1 MKSQKLFGLSSTALL
16 AVGLMVII
24 LVMVLPVPSWVMDI
38 GLTASFSFAILIFAT
53 SVFIERPLD
62 FSSFPSVLLASLML
76 RLALNV
82 SSTKLIIGEG
92 HTGTAAAGKVIE
104 GFAMFIMGGNLFVG
118 LVVFGVLVIVNFMVI
133 TKGAGRMAE
142 VGARFALDAMPG
154 KQLAIDSDL
163 AVGAITHE
171 EAKARR
177 QKEQEEASFLGSLD
191 GASKFVKGDAIAGLL
206 ITALN
211 LVAGIGIGLTVHHLS
226 FSQALSNYSILTVGD
241 GLVSQIPAVIV
252 SVASALLLS
261 KGREEGSIDL
271 ALVAQL
277 GSNAAALVIVAGILA
292 VFAVVPGMPFVPFM
306 LGAGGFGTAAYFI
319 RKRNQEEAAKKLA
332 TAETETDDAQ
342 PLAFGDSIHADEIHL
357 EVAPDLVNL
366 VLVGDNGFESRIH
379 KIRRYIAE
387 EYGFVLPSIRT
398 TDNPTL
404 RKNEY
409 RIRIQ
414 GVRIDSGFLR
424 PGSVLALMEDDQLP
438 HIQGEKVKEPVYKA
452 SARWVSAGKK
462 QELAASGIPVVDPIE
477 VLATHMLETIQGN
490 FSLVFTRMVMMETLD
505 ALTHV
510 SDRERA
516 AANRRFLDEYVPGKV
531 SPELLLSVVRMLLE
545 ERVSIRN
552 LFLIIET
559 IAEVKPS
566 SPGLPRIVEL
576 VRQRLAFQIV
586 DRLQDDQGRLPLVQ
600 LSTSWEQKFSEY
612 EINGENGSSDVALP
626 PELFGELTNSVQTK
640 LNEAAKKGVMASIAT
655 SSRRRRFL
663 QTVLASKGIR
673 NAVLAYEEIN
683 AKTKPYIVGVV

>member
-1 MKSQKLFGLSSTALL
+1 MPMQSLLNFTKPTALL
-16 AVGLMVII
+16 AIGLMAII
-24 LVMVLPVPSWVMDI
+24 LVMVLPMPAWVLDV
-38 GLTASFSFAILIFAT
+38 GLTLSFALSILIFT
-53 SVFIERPLD
+53 TVIFVEKPLD
-62 FSSFPSVLLASLML
+62 FSSFPSILLASLVL

-92 HTGTAAAGKVIE
+92 HTGTDAAGGVIE

-171 EAKARR
+171 EAKMRR
-177 QKEQEEASFLGSLD
+177 QREQEEAGFLGSLD

-211 LVAGIGIGLTVHHLS
+211 LVAGIGFGVVAHQLS
-226 FSQALSNYSILTVGD
+226 IVEALNNYSILTVGD

-252 SVASALLLS
+252 SVAAALLLS
-261 KGREEGSIDL
+261 KGREEGAIDRALGLQL
-271 ALVAQL
+271 A
-277 GSNAAALVIVAGILA
+277 GNSTALYIVAGILA
-292 VFAVVPGMPFVPFM
+292 VFGVLPGLPAIPFLAGAAGFAAV
-306 LGAGGFGTAAYFI
+306 AYFT
-319 RKRNQEEAAKKLA
+319 KKAADEKAAAEVVKPED
-332 TAETETDDAQ
+332 TA
-342 PLAFGDSIHADEIHL
+342 PKVVKIGDSIYADEIHL
-357 EVAPDLVNL
+357 EVAPDLVNM
-366 VLVGDNGFESRIH
+366 VLVGENGFESRID

-387 EYGFVLPSIRT
+387 EYGFVLPPIRM

-404 RKNEY
+404 KKNEY

-414 GVRIDSGFLR
+414 GVRVDSGFLR
-424 PGSVLALMEDDQLP
+424 PGQVLALIEENQLP
-438 HIQGEKVKEPVYKA
+438 HLAGEKVREPVYKA
-452 SARWVSAGKK
+452 AARWLPSARK
-462 QELAASGIPVVDPIE
+462 QELAAAAVPVVEPIE
-477 VLATHMLETIQGN
+477 VLATHMLEVIQSN

-505 ALTHV
+505 SLTAI
-510 SDRERA
+510 SDVDRA
-516 AANRRFLDEYVPGKV
+516 GANKRFLDEYIPGKV
-531 SPELLLSVVRMLLE
+531 TPEILLSVLRMLLT
-545 ERVSIRN
+545 ERVPIRN

-559 IAEVKPS
+559 VAEAKPQS
-566 SPGLPRIVEL
+566 LPLPRVIEL

-586 DRLQDDQGRLPLVQ
+586 DRLQDDQGRLPLIQ
-600 LSTSWEQKFSEY
+600 LSTSWEQKFAEY
-612 EINGENGSSDVALP
+612 EVTNESGGSDIALP
-626 PELFGELTNSVQTK
+626 PEVFGELINSVQAK
-640 LNEAAKKGVMASIAT
+640 LNETAQKGIVAAVAT

-673 NAVLAYEEIN
+673 NAVVAYEEIN
-683 AKTKPYIVGVV
+683 SKSKPYIIGVA

>member
-1 MKSQKLFGLSSTALL
+1 VETSNNFGLARPTSLL
-16 AVGLMVII
+16 AIGLMLVI
-24 LVMVLPVPSWVMDI
+24 LVMILPIPAWVMDV
-38 GLTASFSFAILIFAT
+38 GLTISFAFAILIFAT

-62 FSSFPSVLLASLML
+62 FSSFPSVLLASLIL

-92 HTGTAAAGKVIE
+92 HTGTQAAGGVIE

-118 LVVFGVLVIVNFMVI
+118 LVVFSVLVIVNFMVI

-171 EAKARR
+171 EAKKRR
-177 QKEQEEASFLGSLD
+177 QKEQEEAAFLGSLD
-191 GASKFVKGDAIAGLL
+191 GASKFVKGDAIAGLM

-211 LVAGIGIGLTVHHLS
+211 LVAGIAIGLTVHNLS
-226 FSQALSNYSILTVGD
+226 FSEALSNYSILTVGD
-241 GLVSQIPAVIV
+241 GLVSQVPAVIV

-261 KGREEGSIDL
+261 KGREEGAIDL

-277 GSNAAALVIVAGILA
+277 GSNVAALMIVAGILF
-292 VFAVVPGMPFVPFM
+292 VFALFPGLPFVPFM
-306 LGAGGFGTAAYFI
+306 LASAGF
-319 RKRNQEEAAKKLA
+319 A
-332 TAETETDDAQ
+332 TASVLVRRKSREAEAEAEKV
-342 PLAFGDSIHADEIHL
+342 PELVAEEPVKFGDSIHSDEIHL

-366 VLVGDNGFESRIH
+366 VLLGDNGFESRIH

-387 EYGFVLPSIRT
+387 EYGFVLPAIRM

-404 RKNEY
+404 KRNEY

-414 GVRIDSGFLR
+414 GVRLDSGLLR
-424 PGSVLALMEDDQLP
+424 PGSILALMEDDQSPQL
-438 HIQGEKVKEPVYKA
+438 QGEKVKEPVYKA
-452 SARWVSAGKK
+452 AARWLPNSKK
-462 QELAASGIPVVDPIE
+462 QELAAAGIPVVEPIE
-477 VLATHMLETIQGN
+477 VLATHMLEVIQSN
-490 FSLVFTRMVMMETLD
+490 FSLVFTRMVMLDTLD
-505 ALTHV
+505 ALTTV
-510 SDRERA
+510 SDSDRA
-516 AANRRFLDEYVPGKV
+516 AANRRFLDEYIPAKV
-531 SPELLLSVVRMLLE
+531 TPEMLLSVVRLLLE

-552 LFLIIET
+552 LFLIIEA
-559 IAEVKPS
+559 IAEVKAS

-586 DRLQDDQGRLPLVQ
+586 DRLQDEQGRLPLVQ
-600 LSTSWEQKFSEY
+600 LSTDWEQRFTQY
-612 EINGENGSSDVALP
+612 EVNNENGSSDIALP
-626 PELFGELTNSVQTK
+626 PEMFGELTNEVQSK
-640 LNEAAKKGVMASIAT
+640 LNEAAKKGVIASVAT

-673 NAVLAYEEIN
+673 NSVLAYEEIT
-683 AKTKPYIVGVV
+683 AKTKPYIIGVV

>member
-1 MKSQKLFGLSSTALL
+1 MHTSILYGLSRPTSLL
-16 AVGLMVII
+16 AIGLMLVI
-24 LVMVLPVPSWVMDI
+24 LVMILPVPAWVMDV
-38 GLTASFSFAILIFAT
+38 GLTLSFAFAILIFAT
-53 SVFIERPLD
+53 AVFIERPLD
-62 FSSFPSVLLASLML
+62 FSSFPSVLLASLIL

-92 HTGTAAAGKVIE
+92 HTGTHAAGGVIE

-171 EAKARR
+171 EAKMRR
-177 QKEQEEASFLGSLD
+177 QREQEEAGFLGSLD
-191 GASKFVKGDAIAGLL
+191 GASKFVKGDAIAGLM

-241 GLVSQIPAVIV
+241 GLVSQVPAVIV

-261 KGREEGSIDL
+261 KGREEGAIDL
-271 ALVAQL
+271 ALLAQL
-277 GSNAAALVIVAGILA
+277 GNNVAALMIVAGILF
-292 VFAVVPGMPFVPFM
+292 VFALFPGLPFLPFM
-306 LGAGGFGTAAYFI
+306 VASAGFAAASFFV
-319 RKRNQEEAAKKLA
+319 RKKNRAKRDAKEEIIEDEAPKAIV
-332 TAETETDDAQ
+332 
-342 PLAFGDSIHADEIHL
+342 FGDSIHADEIHL

-366 VLVGDNGFESRIH
+366 VLIGENGFESRIH

-387 EYGFVLPSIRT
+387 EYGFVLPPIRM

-404 RKNEY
+404 KKNDY

-414 GVRIDSGFLR
+414 GVRIDSGMLR
-424 PGSVLALMEDDQLP
+424 PGSILALMEDDQQP
-438 HIQGEKVKEPVYKA
+438 HLQGEKVKEPVYKA
-452 SARWVSAGKK
+452 AARWLPNSKK
-462 QELAASGIPVVDPIE
+462 QELAATGIPVVEPIE
-477 VLATHMLETIQGN
+477 VLATHMLEVIQSN
-490 FSLVFTRMVMMETLD
+490 FSLVFTRMVLLDTLD
-505 ALTHV
+505 ALTTV
-510 SDRERA
+510 SDSDRA
-516 AANRRFLDEYVPGKV
+516 ASNRRFLDEYIPTKV
-531 SPELLLSVVRMLLE
+531 TPELLLSVVRLLLE

-559 IAEVKPS
+559 IAEAKTS
-566 SPGLPRIVEL
+566 NPGLPRMVEL

-600 LSTSWEQKFSEY
+600 LSTAWEQKFTQY
-612 EINGENGSSDVALP
+612 EVAGENGSSDIALP
-626 PELFGELTNSVQTK
+626 PEMFGELTNEVQTK
-640 LNEAAKKGVMASIAT
+640 LNEAAKKGVMASVAT

-673 NAVLAYEEIN
+673 NSVLAYEEIS
-683 AKTKPYIVGVV
+683 AKTKPYIIGVV

>member
-1 MKSQKLFGLSSTALL
+1 ML
-16 AVGLMVII
+16 VI
-24 LVMVLPVPSWVMDI
+24 LVMILPVPAWVMDV
-38 GLTASFSFAILIFAT
+38 GLTLSFAFAILIFAT
-53 SVFIERPLD
+53 AVFIERPLD
-62 FSSFPSVLLASLML
+62 FSSFPSVLLASLIL

-92 HTGTAAAGKVIE
+92 HTGTHAAGGVIE

-171 EAKARR
+171 EAKMRR
-177 QKEQEEASFLGSLD
+177 QREQEEAGFLGSLD
-191 GASKFVKGDAIAGLL
+191 GASKFVKGDAIAGLM

-241 GLVSQIPAVIV
+241 GLVSQVPAVIV

-261 KGREEGSIDL
+261 KGREEGAIDL
-271 ALVAQL
+271 ALLAQL
-277 GSNAAALVIVAGILA
+277 GSNVAALMIVAGILF
-292 VFAVVPGMPFVPFM
+292 VFALFPGLPFIPFM
-306 LGAGGFGTAAYFI
+306 AASAGFAAASFFV
-319 RKRNQEEAAKKLA
+319 RKQNRDKRDAKEEIIEDEAPKAIV
-332 TAETETDDAQ
+332 
-342 PLAFGDSIHADEIHL
+342 FGDSIHADEIHL

-366 VLVGDNGFESRIH
+366 VLIGENGFESRIH

-387 EYGFVLPSIRT
+387 EYGFVLPPIRM

-404 RKNEY
+404 KKNDY

-414 GVRIDSGFLR
+414 GVRIDSGMLR
-424 PGSVLALMEDDQLP
+424 PGSILALMEDDQLP
-438 HIQGEKVKEPVYKA
+438 YLQGEKVKEPVYKA
-452 SARWVSAGKK
+452 AARWLPNSKK
-462 QELAASGIPVVDPIE
+462 QELAATGIPVVEPIE
-477 VLATHMLETIQGN
+477 VLATHMLEVIQSN
-490 FSLVFTRMVMMETLD
+490 FSLVFTRMVLLDTLD
-505 ALTHV
+505 ALTTV
-510 SDRERA
+510 SDSDRA
-516 AANRRFLDEYVPGKV
+516 ASNRRFLDEYIPTKV
-531 SPELLLSVVRMLLE
+531 TPELLLSVVRLLLE

-559 IAEVKPS
+559 IAEAKTAN
-566 SPGLPRIVEL
+566 PGLPRMVEL

-600 LSTSWEQKFSEY
+600 LSTAWEQKFTQY
-612 EINGENGSSDVALP
+612 EVAGENGSSDIALP
-626 PELFGELTNSVQTK
+626 PEMFGELTNEVQSK
-640 LNEAAKKGVMASIAT
+640 LNEAAKKGVMASVAT

-673 NAVLAYEEIN
+673 NSVLAYEEISS
-683 AKTKPYIVGVV
+683 KTKPYIIGVV